1 MDWQNRAPRVPNR
14 ELVAAA
20 LRSEGLRSRVPR
32 LAGVSQNELAVR
44 LRDSARFHD
53 DFEAA
58 IGAAWAA
65 AHGGR
70 MPDGSDAEAAITA
83 IRERLDRQRAS
94 DYRRA
99 QERQERDEARWEA
112 LRTEAEQREAAR
124 EEAVSAAAA
133 AAETDAT
140 TGQPVP
146 PPKALSHRSSDEW
159 PWLVRALLLL
169 FALITW
175 PLVRPILKTSPGWP
189 RVIAPVLYW
198 GFIAF
203 LVIFAIRSA

>member
-1 MDWQNRAPRVPNR
+1 MP
-14 ELVAAA
+14 
-20 LRSEGLRSRVPR
+20 
-32 LAGVSQNELAVR
+32 
-44 LRDSARFHD
+44 AR
-53 DFEAA
+53 
-58 IGAAWAA
+58 
-65 AHGGR
+65 
-70 MPDGSDAEAAITA
+70 PT
-83 IRERLDRQRAS
+83 
-94 DYRRA
+94 DYRHA

-140 TGQPVP
+140 TGQPIP
-146 PPKALSHRSSDEW
+146 PPKAPSHRSSDEW
-159 PWLVRALLLL
+159 PWLVRALPLL

-189 RVIAPVLYW
+189 RVIAAVLYW

>member
-1 MDWQNRAPRVPNR
+1 MDWQNRAQRVSNR

-32 LAGVSQNELAVR
+32 LAGVSQNELATR

-65 AHGGR
+65 AHGER

-83 IRERLDRQRAS
+83 IRERLDRQRAR
-94 DYRRA
+94 DYHHA
-99 QERQERDEARWEA
+99 QERREREEARWKA
-112 LRTEAEQREAAR
+112 LRAEAEQREAAR
-124 EEAVSAAAA
+124 RKAVREAAAA
-133 AAETDAT
+133 TAIDPAS
-140 TGQPVP
+140 GQTLP
-146 PPKALSHRSSDEW
+146 PPKAPTHRSSDEW
-159 PWLVRALLLL
+159 PWLIRAVMLV
-169 FALITW
+169 FALIAW

-189 RVIAPVLYW
+189 RVIAAVLYW
-198 GFIAF
+198 DWIAF
-203 LVIFAIRSA
+203 LVIFLIRLV